1 MGRLKKYQNELEK
14 QKIKCL
20 RAKKYYWDNKEDQ
33 DDKQRKR
40 DAIKRK
46 NKNVL

>member
-1 MGRLKKYQNELEK
+1 MGRLKKYQTELEK
-14 QKIKCL
+14 QEIKRL

-33 DDKQRKR
+33 DGKQRKR

-46 NKNVL
+46 NKSVL

>member
-1 MGRLKKYQNELEK
+1 MGRLKKYQTELEK
-14 QKIKCL
+14 QEIKRL

-40 DAIKRK
+40 DAVKRK
-46 NKNVL
+46 NKNL